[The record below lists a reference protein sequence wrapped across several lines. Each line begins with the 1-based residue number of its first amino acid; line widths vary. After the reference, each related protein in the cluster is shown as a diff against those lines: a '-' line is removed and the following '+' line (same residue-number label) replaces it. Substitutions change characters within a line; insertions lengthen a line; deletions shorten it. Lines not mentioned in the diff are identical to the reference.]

1 MLKIYQQQNGGL
13 RGVALSESDAI
24 PADTPWID
32 LISPSNEERR
42 KVNDLLGIEMPTR
55 ADMEE
60 IEVSSRLYQE
70 DGGIFLTALVL
81 SNTET
86 DTPVADVVSFVLIHD
101 KLVTIRYIDP
111 QPFKTFAARCDRGS
125 TVPQRAEM
133 VLMALLDTIIDRMAD
148 VLERAGAEIE
158 TVSREI
164 FQPHEGSVMQSKDF
178 QNVLRRLG
186 RKHDLTGKMRES
198 LLSISRVLSF
208 LTPAMEGKP
217 NKDVRT
223 HIKTLTRDVQSLQDH
238 TSFLGSKLNY
248 LLDAT
253 LGLINIDQNNIIKIM
268 SVAAIVFLPPTL
280 FASIWG
286 MNFQAMPELHS
297 AVGYPFALVIIVI
310 SGILPYVWFKRR
322 GWL

>member
-1 MLKIYQQQNGGL
+1 MLKSYQLQNGGL
-13 RGVALSESDAI
+13 KGTVLSDTDPIPTEAI
-24 PADTPWID
+24 WID
-32 LISPSNEERR
+32 LFDPADSERLR
-42 KVNDLLGIEMPTR
+42 VNALLGVEIPTR

-70 DGGIFLTALVL
+70 GGVTFLTALVL
-81 SNTET
+81 SNAETE
-86 DTPVADVVSFVLIHD
+86 TPVADVVSFVLSQD
-101 KLVTIRYIDP
+101 KLVTVRYVDP
-111 QPFKTFAARCDRGS
+111 QPFKTFSARCERGNLI
-125 TVPQRAEM
+125 VPRADM
-133 VLMALLDTIIDRMAD
+133 VLMALLDVIVDRMAD

-158 TVSREI
+158 LISKDI
-164 FQPHEGSVMQSKDF
+164 FQPSNSSTLQSRDF

-186 RKHDLTGKMRES
+186 RKHDLLGKMRES
-198 LLSISRVLSF
+198 LLSFSRVFSF
-208 LTPAMEGKP
+208 LAPAMDGKP

-238 TSFLGSKLNY
+238 SSFLGSKLNY

-286 MNFQAMPELHS
+286 MNFHFMPELGE
-297 AVGYPFALVIIVI
+297 AVGYPIALVVIVI
-310 SGILPYVWFKRR
+310 SGILPYAWFKRR